1 MFLIVGMGLY
11 LGFAVLMCAY
21 AEIVS
26 NPLGPF
32 GQ

>member
-11 LGFAVLMCAY
+11 FAFAVLMCAY
-21 AEIVS
+21 AEIVN